1 MPPGA
6 AAATATAIAAVTAVA
21 TYRRPVRVVG
31 GSARGR
37 TLVAPPGRRT
47 RPTSDR
53 AREAIFNALRSRDVV
68 EGAEVLDLF
77 AGSGALGIEALSQ
90 GAARATFVDSDRAA
104 RQAVRRN
111 LEACGFVDRGA
122 IVAAPA
128 ERFLARLGA
137 EHYDLA
143 FCDPP
148 YAFDAWEPLLA
159 ALPADF
165 VVVES
170 DGPVTVPA
178 GWELVREG
186 RYGGTWVGFATVA
199 V

>member
-1 MPPGA
+1 M
-6 AAATATAIAAVTAVA
+6 
-21 TYRRPVRVVG
+21 
-31 GSARGR
+31 
-37 TLVAPPGRRT
+37 
-47 RPTSDR
+47 
-53 AREAIFNALRSRDVV
+53 V

-77 AGSGALGIEALSQ
+77 AGSGALGVEALSQ

-104 RQAVRRN
+104 RRAVRHN

-128 ERFLARLGA
+128 ERFLARLGV
-137 EHYDLA
+137 ERYDLA

-148 YAFDAWEPLLA
+148 YAFAAWEPLLA

-165 VVVES
+165 VVIES
-170 DGPVTVPA
+170 DGPVAVPT

-186 RYGGTWVGFATVA
+186 RYGGAWVGFAVIAT
-199 V
+199 